1 MNGSVANDE
10 HVTRSSAAIAMSVF
24 MAAAW
29 SLIGAWIVVKALP
42 VPDDAVVIAGWA
54 TTAVA
59 EAFFIHRA
67 FRTKL
72 VMGPEEVLIQ
82 NYWRTFH
89 IPWSAMS
96 RIIAMSS
103 SPGVVPQSALAFET
117 PTPWRRRAAHATAW
131 QNRGTRQRTLEVA
144 QRFAG
149 DHGIEVIA
157 YIGDDGNW
165 RNPPGV
171 AHQRPEA

>member
-1 MNGSVANDE
+1 MNGPVPDAE
-10 HVTRSSAAIAMSVF
+10 HVTKSSAAIAMSVF
-24 MAAAW
+24 MAAVW
-29 SLIGAWIVVKALP
+29 SLIGAWVVVKALP
-42 VPDDAVVIAGWA
+42 IPDDAVVIAGWG

-59 EAFFIHRA
+59 EAFFIGRA

-72 VMGPEEVLIQ
+72 VMGSEEVLIQ
-82 NYWRTFH
+82 NYWRTFR

-117 PTPWRRRAAHATAW
+117 PSPWRRRAAHATAW
-131 QNRGTRQRTLEVA
+131 QNRASRQRTLEAVQGYA
-144 QRFAG
+144 DDR
-149 DHGIEVIA
+149 GIEVIA

-165 RNPPGV
+165 HNPPGV